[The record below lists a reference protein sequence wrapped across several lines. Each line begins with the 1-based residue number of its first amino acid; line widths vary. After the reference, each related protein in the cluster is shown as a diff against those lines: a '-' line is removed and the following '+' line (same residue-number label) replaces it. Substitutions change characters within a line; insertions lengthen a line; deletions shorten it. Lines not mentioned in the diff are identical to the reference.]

1 MWFSVPSSVVSSRG
15 AIRAD
20 LRVAVVP
27 ECEETEQKTKTEKL
41 GTDGRTGVRKRGKGV
56 VLLERCDWAGLLKR
70 LCLGLPR

>member
-15 AIRAD
+15 AIQAD

-41 GTDGRTGVRKRGKGV
+41 GADGRTGVRKRGKGV
-56 VLLERCDWAGLLKR
+56 VLLERCDR
-70 LCLGLPR
+70 LGC